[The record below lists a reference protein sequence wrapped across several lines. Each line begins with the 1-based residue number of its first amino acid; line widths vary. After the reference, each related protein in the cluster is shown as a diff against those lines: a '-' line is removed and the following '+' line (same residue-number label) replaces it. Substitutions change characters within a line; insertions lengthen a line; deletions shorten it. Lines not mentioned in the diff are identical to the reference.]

1 VTESE
6 LRERVDELIG
16 RIRDLVEA
24 REGSFEV
31 GERYDFLWTGTARL
45 PDAKVLFSALKTGTR
60 FPPDGSKMGYKASA
74 ELTAGNRKLAELF
87 LYPNGWR
94 IEFPGGPCLPLDNFA
109 ISRALDAAKE

>member
-1 VTESE
+1 MTESE

-45 PDAKVLFSALKTGTR
+45 PDAKVLFSAT
-60 FPPDGSKMGYKASA
+60 
-74 ELTAGNRKLAELF
+74 
-87 LYPNGWR
+87 
-94 IEFPGGPCLPLDNFA
+94 
-109 ISRALDAAKE
+109 

>member
-1 VTESE
+1 MRFQGFLGCAVTESE

-45 PDAKVLFSALKTGTR
+45 PDAKVLFSAT
-60 FPPDGSKMGYKASA
+60 
-74 ELTAGNRKLAELF
+74 
-87 LYPNGWR
+87 
-94 IEFPGGPCLPLDNFA
+94 
-109 ISRALDAAKE
+109 